1 MLGTFPTQRRSIF
14 YNMHIFID
22 ESGRF
27 ISNDGFSAV
36 CALSIP
42 DKSTGPLRREILR
55 ISKHW
60 PREEGELKGG
70 LLAVDHLIAL
80 TQVLY
85 HHDAVLDC
93 CAIDVSLET
102 AALVQRHKATQC
114 ENITK
119 HLTSEHAAG
128 VVAAV
133 WQLRRVLEKMPSQ
146 LYLQCVLM
154 FEAVWTAI
162 QLTTLFFAQRKP
174 RELASFRWIVDAK
187 DPMRITTQEKW
198 WHDTIGPLGESRARR
213 KPFIRVSDP
222 SFDYRF
228 FQRSFGMT
236 KEMWCPD
243 QPRQKVNG
251 IDIKKLIID
260 QITFV
265 DSKSDILI
273 QAVDVLTR
281 FTRRALTGAVHSD
294 DALAAL
300 GRLQIYHKRKEV
312 LQSVYLLTL
321 GPEQR
326 ARSGLAARLKKMTA
340 ASRVMIKRE
349 KTMSKRASRAKS
361 KTSRSR

>member
-80 TQVLY
+80 TEVLY
-85 HHDAVLDC
+85 HHDALLDC

-154 FEAVWTAI
+154 FEALAPSAELPTPRAAPKLTSSPRAGAATGRLAGSGRVGPLLGGFSEPFPSVIVHSPSTAPW
-162 QLTTLFFAQRKP
+162 RGNSHV
-174 RELASFRWIVDAK
+174 LAS
-187 DPMRITTQEKW
+187 
-198 WHDTIGPLGESRARR
+198 RR
-213 KPFIRVSDP
+213 VP
-222 SFDYRF
+222 
-228 FQRSFGMT
+228 
-236 KEMWCPD
+236 
-243 QPRQKVNG
+243 
-251 IDIKKLIID
+251 
-260 QITFV
+260 
-265 DSKSDILI
+265 
-273 QAVDVLTR
+273 
-281 FTRRALTGAVHSD
+281 
-294 DALAAL
+294 
-300 GRLQIYHKRKEV
+300 
-312 LQSVYLLTL
+312 
-321 GPEQR
+321 
-326 ARSGLAARLKKMTA
+326 
-340 ASRVMIKRE
+340 
-349 KTMSKRASRAKS
+349 AKS
-361 KTSRSR
+361 G